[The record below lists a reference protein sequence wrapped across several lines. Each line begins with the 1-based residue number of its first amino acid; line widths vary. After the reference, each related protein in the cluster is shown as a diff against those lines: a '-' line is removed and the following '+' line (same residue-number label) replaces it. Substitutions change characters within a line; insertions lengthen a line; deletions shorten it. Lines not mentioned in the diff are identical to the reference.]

1 MSKGQ
6 RSFFEKK
13 DQKTFIRFSP
23 RQPDKSFLLLSYKKE
38 VLAFPCLG
46 FCAP

>member
-1 MSKGQ
+1 MSEGKP
-6 RSFFEKK
+6 SFFEKK

-23 RQPDKSFLLLSYKKE
+23 RQPDKSFLLLFCKKE